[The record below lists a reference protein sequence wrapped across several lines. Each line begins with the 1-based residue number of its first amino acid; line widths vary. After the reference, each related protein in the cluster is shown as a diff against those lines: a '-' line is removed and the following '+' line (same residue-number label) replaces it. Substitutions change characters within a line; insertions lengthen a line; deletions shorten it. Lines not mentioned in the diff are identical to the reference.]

1 MVYRCAKILQDAPEL
16 FQNLNDLLLSRDGDK
31 DIVLSGTDEAKGWID
46 IAMVISRGKGYL
58 CQISDDTQT
67 QKPAFMDSIELRFF
81 LFTNTFYDVS
91 KYMATISKRWAP
103 FVMELLQLLINES
116 PTDSSIREECIIY
129 MRYLSWS
136 HRALPFTFYIS
147 GVTRVG
153 DHPVSAGGFSDIWKG
168 RLGATRV
175 CIKVLRFF
183 TQTSNR
189 DNTMEDLI
197 SEVLL
202 LRQLRH
208 PNILSFLGVNDK
220 VVSPSFAIITPWM
233 THGNLFV
240 YLQRVPCSLTKKM
253 RMIRQVVEGLHYLH
267 THSPPVIHC
276 DIKAANIFV
285 SEDEQCCIGDFG
297 LSILDKTQ
305 RGPIHVSVTES
316 LDEKSE
322 VRGSLRWLAP
332 ELLQPSHLGQS
343 DISRD
348 IYALGCTILEVF
360 SGHPPFYD
368 ERSEVKIMIQ
378 VLSGQRPGLPPGVR
392 PPNILWDLIEN
403 CWLEDANARPDAAK
417 VLEVLDE
424 WISLGDDLPQFPEV
438 EEKNWETLLPFGD
451 SDFDARLLCSPPGTD
466 VPLTGDHA
474 NEAFALS
481 SPIDTGFASDVE
493 TETACSEWSDEDTD
507 CVASAPQSP
516 FNSSVYSLPK
526 NVADETEGVD
536 TCRLSPTKAPL
547 KELGKA
553 RSEPVFPFR
562 LPKGSVWNSP
572 ELQTAWSGYMG
583 RRKVSS
589 SLMNWSDGR
598 STLSDRN
605 TFIPICGMV

>member
-1 MVYRCAKILQDAPEL
+1 MVYCCATILQDAPEL
-16 FQNLNDLLLSRDGDK
+16 FQNLNDLLSSRDGE
-31 DIVLSGTDEAKGWID
+31 DIVISGTDETKGRIE
-46 IAMVISRGKGYL
+46 IAMAISHGKGYM
-58 CQISDDTQT
+58 CQISDDAQT
-67 QKPAFMDSIELRFF
+67 QKPAFMDSVELRFF
-81 LFTNTFYDVS
+81 LYTNTFYDVS
-91 KYMATISKRWAP
+91 KYMATITRRWAP

-183 TQTSNR
+183 SQTSTR
-189 DNTMEDLI
+189 DDTMEDLI

-208 PNILSFLGVNDK
+208 PNILSFLGVNGE
-220 VVSPSFAIITPWM
+220 VLSPSFAIITPWM
-233 THGNLFV
+233 THDGDL
-240 YLQRVPCSLTKKM
+240 SLSQPH
-253 RMIRQVVEGLHYLH
+253 RASINRYPFFGLDHQIRQVVKGLHYLH

-276 DIKAANIFV
+276 DIKAANVFV

-297 LSILDKTQ
+297 LSILEKTQ

-316 LDEKSE
+316 LGEKSG

-332 ELLQPSHLGQS
+332 ELLHPNRLSQS
-343 DISRD
+343 DFSRD

-360 SGHPPFYD
+360 SGHPPFHD

-392 PPNILWDLIEN
+392 SPSILWHLIET

-424 WISLGDDLPQFPEV
+424 WIGLGYDELPQFPKD
-438 EEKNWETLLPFGD
+438 EKNWETLLPFAD
-451 SDFDARLLCSPPGTD
+451 SDFDARQLCNPSGTD
-466 VPLTGDHA
+466 TPLAEDHT
-474 NEAFALS
+474 NEAFALP
-481 SPIDTGFASDVE
+481 SPIDFDFASDVE

-526 NVADETEGVD
+526 NVDDETEGVD
-536 TCRLSPTKAPL
+536 TCRLLLTKAPF

-562 LPKGSVWNSP
+562 LPKGSVWNSL
-572 ELQTAWSGYMG
+572 ELQSAWSGYMG
-583 RRKVSS
+583 RRR
-589 SLMNWSDGR
+589 LA
-598 STLSDRN
+598 
-605 TFIPICGMV
+605 PAP